1 MKFLQKY
8 LRAWRYCTGGQQL
21 TLMAELT
28 ICNAQNTQLLEMT
41 DAERALV
48 EQCEQSL
55 RERFPYLM
63 LERQERMV
71 ETSLKLFTY
80 ARFVDEPQFLE
91 TFRSVLAVVLHTLN
105 SSERLQARLMA
116 SGTLADRRLVQK
128 FKFLSKDE
136 LVDYKLTETRPAGAP
151 SVITKQRVKMYGL
164 VLLIILCLGFYIYL
178 NLSSEQL
185 HNIIPTIDV

>member
-8 LRAWRYCTGGQQL
+8 LRAWCDCTGGQQL

-28 ICNAQNTQLLEMT
+28 ICNAQNTQLLELT

-116 SGTLADRRLVQK
+116 SGTLADRKLVQK
-128 FKFLSKDE
+128 FKFLSKDDI
-136 LVDYKLTETRPAGAP
+136 VDYKLTETRPAGTP

-164 VLLIILCLGFYIYL
+164 VFLIILCLGFYIYL
-178 NLSSEQL
+178 NLPSEQL

>member
-8 LRAWRYCTGGQQL
+8 LRVWRDCTGGQQL

-28 ICNAQNTQLLEMT
+28 ICNAQNTQLLELT

-116 SGTLADRRLVQK
+116 SGTLADRKLVQM

-164 VLLIILCLGFYIYL
+164 VFLIILCLGFYIYL

>member
-8 LRAWRYCTGGQQL
+8 LRAWRDCTGGQQL
-21 TLMAELT
+21 TLMTELT
-28 ICNAQNTQLLEMT
+28 ICNAQNTQLLELT
-41 DAERALV
+41 DAERELV

-91 TFRSVLAVVLHTLN
+91 AFRSVLAVVLHTLN

-116 SGTLADRRLVQK
+116 SGTLADRRLVQR
-128 FKFLSKDE
+128 FKFLSKDDI
-136 LVDYKLTETRPAGAP
+136 VDYKLTETRPAGTP

-164 VLLIILCLGFYIYL
+164 VFLIILCLGFYIYL
-178 NLSSEQL
+178 NLPSEQL

>member
-8 LRAWRYCTGGQQL
+8 LRAWGDCTGGQQL

-28 ICNAQNTQLLEMT
+28 ICNAQNTQLLELT

-55 RERFPYLM
+55 RERFPYLT

-91 TFRSVLAVVLHTLN
+91 TFRSVLAVVLHSIN

-116 SGTLADRRLVQK
+116 SGTLADRKLVQK
-128 FKFLSKDE
+128 FKYLSKDD
-136 LVDYKLTETRPAGAP
+136 LVDYKLTETQPAGTP
-151 SVITKQRVKMYGL
+151 SVIMKQRVKMYGL
-164 VLLIILCLGFYIYL
+164 VALIIFCLGFYIYL
-178 NLSSEQL
+178 NLPSEQL

>member
-8 LRAWRYCTGGQQL
+8 LRAWRDCTGGQQL

-28 ICNAQNTQLLEMT
+28 ICNAQNTQLLELM

-55 RERFPYLM
+55 RERFPYLI

-80 ARFVDEPQFLE
+80 ACFVDEPQFFE
-91 TFRSVLAVVLHTLN
+91 AFRSVLGVVLHTLN

-116 SGTLADRRLVQK
+116 SGTLADRRLVQT
-128 FKFLSKDE
+128 FKFLSKDD
-136 LVDYKLTETRPAGAP
+136 LVDYKLTETRPVGTP

-164 VLLIILCLGFYIYL
+164 VFLIILCLGFYIYL
-178 NLSSEQL
+178 NLPSEQL

>member
-28 ICNAQNTQLLEMT
+28 ICNAQNTQLLELT

-116 SGTLADRRLVQK
+116 SGTLADRKLVQM

>member
-8 LRAWRYCTGGQQL
+8 LRSWRDCTGGQQL

-136 LVDYKLTETRPAGAP
+136 LVDYKLTETRSAGTP

-164 VLLIILCLGFYIYL
+164 VFLIILCLGFYIYL
-178 NLSSEQL
+178 NLPSEQL

>member
-8 LRAWRYCTGGQQL
+8 LRAWCDCTGGQQL

-28 ICNAQNTQLLEMT
+28 ICNAQNTQLLELT

-63 LERQERMV
+63 LERQERIV

-136 LVDYKLTETRPAGAP
+136 LVDYKLTETRSAGTP

-164 VLLIILCLGFYIYL
+164 VFLIILCLGFYIYL
-178 NLSSEQL
+178 NLPSEQL

>member
-8 LRAWRYCTGGQQL
+8 LRAWCDCTGGQQL

-28 ICNAQNTQLLEMT
+28 ICNAQNTQLLELT

-91 TFRSVLAVVLHTLN
+91 AFRSVLAVVLHTLN

-136 LVDYKLTETRPAGAP
+136 LVDYKLTETRPAGTP

-164 VLLIILCLGFYIYL
+164 VFLIILCLGFYIYL
-178 NLSSEQL
+178 NLPSEQL